1 MNNLPY
7 DANMES
13 VLLFFQGFVVLDL
26 VIRGNGEAYVVF
38 ANPMDYQMAL
48 QR

>member
-1 MNNLPY
+1 LVVI
-7 DANMES
+7 D
-13 VLLFFQGFVVLDL
+13 VLLMGA
-26 VIRGNGEAYVVF
+26 GEAYVIF